1 MAPRT
6 SWKTL
11 YLDLPENVA
20 ARLREKR
27 VKPDQLTAKTD
38 GEILALGLSDVDL
51 ETVRAIYK
59 PTINVIPEKSGIYA
73 DKMDPPVKGTMAR
86 VREDDKKEVAEK
98 AELKKSDSHFHKY
111 PRQVYGRSKRYKV
124 LAKKINR
131 NLSYAPQAAL
141 EQLLALAGKEKG
153 IDLHLN
159 TLEAGLRGEIKV
171 PFSTGKTIRI
181 EIFSDQTVTALNN
194 NEFNFDVLLAT
205 PADMPKLAKYAKVLG
220 PKGLVPN
227 PKNGTV
233 VTDPA
238 ARAKQ
243 MTSGATVAFK
253 SEPKFPI
260 IHLSLGKTSQK
271 AEELTA
277 NLTTILQEIG
287 VAKIKSAYLTSTQ
300 TPSLKLDLSSL

>member
-1 MAPRT
+1 MLNSMKAKSQTTKTTRT
-6 SWKTL
+6 NWKQL
-11 YLDLPENVA
+11 YLDLPENIA
-20 ARLREKR
+20 AILRDKR
-27 VKPDQLTAKTD
+27 VKPEQLTAKED

-51 ETVRAIYK
+51 ETIRAKYPALAVNEVKEKKVETTAAAK
-59 PTINVIPEKSGIYA
+59 PAAV
-73 DKMDPPVKGTMAR
+73 
-86 VREDDKKEVAEK
+86 
-98 AELKKSDSHFHKY
+98 KSDSHFYKY
-111 PRQVYGRSKRYKV
+111 PRHVSGRSARYRA

-141 EQLLALAGKEKG
+141 EQIIASTGKDRG
-153 IDLHLN
+153 LDLHVN
-159 TLEAGLRGEIKV
+159 TLETGLRGEIKV
-171 PFSTGKTIRI
+171 PFSTGKTIRL
-181 EIFSDQTVTALNN
+181 EIFSDQTITALNN

-220 PKGLVPN
+220 PKGLMPN

-233 VTDPA
+233 TPDPA

-243 MTSGATVAFK
+243 MSSGASVAYRT
-253 SEPKFPI
+253 EPKFPI

-271 AEELTA
+271 IDELTA

-300 TPSLKLDLSSL
+300 TPSVRLDLSAL

>member
-1 MAPRT
+1 MSNNQSTKMAPRT
-6 SWKTL
+6 SWKQL

-20 ARLREKR
+20 ARL
-27 VKPDQLTAKTD
+27 PDT
-38 GEILALGLSDVDL
+38 DL

-59 PTINVIPEKSGIYA
+59 PTINVIPEKSGIYT
-73 DKMDPPVKGTMAR
+73 DKMDPPVKGTIAR
-86 VREDDKKEVAEK
+86 VREDDKKEAI
-98 AELKKSDSHFHKY
+98 ASDSHFYKY
-111 PRQVYGRSKRYKV
+111 PHQVYGRSKRYKV

-141 EQLLALAGKEKG
+141 EQIIASAASKDRGLG
-153 IDLHLN
+153 LHVN
-159 TLEAGLRGEIKV
+159 TLETGLRGEIKV
-171 PFSTGKTIRI
+171 PFSTGKTSRI
-181 EIFSDQTVTALNN
+181 EIFSDQTITALNN

-220 PKGLVPN
+220 PKGLMPN
-227 PKNGTV
+227 PKNGPV
-233 VTDPA
+233 VPAPA

-243 MTSGATVAFK
+243 MSSGATVAYK
-253 SEPKFPI
+253 TEPKFPI
-260 IHLSLGKTSQK
+260 IPLSLGKTSQK

-277 NLTTILQEIG
+277 NLTTILREIG